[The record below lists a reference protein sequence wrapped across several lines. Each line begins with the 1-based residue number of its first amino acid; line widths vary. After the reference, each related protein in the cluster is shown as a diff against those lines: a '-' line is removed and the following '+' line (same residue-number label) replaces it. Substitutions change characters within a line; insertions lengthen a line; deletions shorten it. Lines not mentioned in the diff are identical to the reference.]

1 MNETDILK
9 LIKDDPWMMQVPSVA
24 ESMNLPDWLIGAG
37 FLRNK
42 VWDHLH
48 GYAKSTS
55 PTDIDLVYFDKEN
68 NINAKDIETMLTN
81 LMPEL
86 KWEVV
91 NQATA
96 HNWNE
101 AEAPYT
107 STSDAI
113 SRWPETATA
122 VGIKIEND
130 ELKLIAPLGI
140 EDLVNIIAR
149 PTSTF
154 SISDKKK
161 LLVQERISKKHW
173 KEKWPKLKVVME

>member
-1 MNETDILK
+1 MNEKDILELVK
-9 LIKDDPWMMQVPSVA
+9 KDSWMMRVLSIA

-48 GYAKSTS
+48 GYSKSTS
-55 PTDIDLVYFDKEN
+55 PTDIDLVYFDKESK
-68 NINAKDIETMLTN
+68 INAKDIEVKLTN
-81 LMPEL
+81 LMAEL

-122 VGIKIEND
+122 VGIKIENG

-140 EDLVNIIAR
+140 DDLVNIVAR
-149 PTSTF
+149 PTPAF

-161 LLVQERISKKHW
+161 SLVQERISKKHW
-173 KEKWPKLKVVME
+173 KEK